1 MTSNS
6 LLVYDNVQDKWVNK
20 TLNEVFEEIASS
32 IMVGATESAD
42 GLSGLVPVPHA
53 GEQGL
58 FLRGDATW
66 ANPTAAVELQVGA
79 LETNVGNLED
89 SLAVIQG
96 SDTTKSMREVAREE
110 VAAIVDGADASFD
123 TLKEIAEWI
132 STHEDT
138 ADIVS
143 LQNDVKDLKDLIY
156 DIPEELD
163 PVTGEVITPASVG
176 LETRVGNL
184 EDALNGADGLAATVS
199 GLQTDLVAVDNKVD
213 DLDALINGSGA
224 TDPETGEVDRGL
236 VGKVDELDGRLKWQD
251 LVEKESSGD

>member
-53 GEQGL
+53 GEQDL

-66 ANPTAAVELQVGA
+66 ANPTAAVELRVGA
-79 LETNVGNLED
+79 LETSVGNLED

-176 LETRVGNL
+176 LETRVGDL
-184 EDALNGADGLAATVS
+184 EELL
-199 GLQTDLVAVDNKVD
+199 
-213 DLDALINGSGA
+213 NGSGS
-224 TDPETGEVDRGL
+224 TEGL
-236 VGKVDELDGRLKWQD
+236 VAQVNNLDTSVTALETEVGNLDELLNGDGTAANPGLVDKVDELDGRLKWQD
-251 LVEKESSGD
+251 LVEKEESSEG

>member
-1 MTSNS
+1 
-6 LLVYDNVQDKWVNK
+6 
-20 TLNEVFEEIASS
+20 
-32 IMVGATESAD
+32 MVGATASTD
-42 GLSGLVPVPHA
+42 GIQGLVPVPTA
-53 GEQGL
+53 GQQNL

-66 ANPTAAVELQVGA
+66 ANPIAELQVQ
-79 LETNVGNLED
+79 VGNLASE
-89 SLAVIQG
+89 LATVQG
-96 SDTTKSMREVAREE
+96 SDTTKSMRAVAQEE
-110 VAAIVDGADASFD
+110 VAAIIDGADASFD

-156 DIPEELD
+156 DTPEELD

-184 EDALNGADGLAATVS
+184 EDTLNGTDGLVSTVNT
-199 GLQTDLVAVDNKVD
+199 LQTDLIAVDNKVD
-213 DLDALINGSGA
+213 DLDTLIKGSGER
-224 TDPETGEVDRGL
+224 DPETGEVDNGL
-236 VGKVDELDGRLKWQD
+236 IGKVDELDGRLRWQD